1 MMWPEPGYKFLSSL
15 AAVAHKHGI
24 TVEDSDSLELVL
36 RAMGD
41 ELRSARLRKELVRSP
56 LPALLLQIL
65 QKANLSERTEALRV
79 AANLCID
86 NSESRLILLEVDII
100 PTIVRG
106 LTESLSESTP
116 ILQQIRWTLVTI
128 GAMLN
133 MQMDC
138 VPVKHALLDCGTI
151 PQTFNALARILAL
164 DLKDP
169 ETHVV
174 SVQAMEWGL
183 RLLDDILT
191 DEEAHTYAWTPHD
204 AEVLF
209 RVLQVWSELD
219 SSCLLD
225 TEGMEHRISI
235 IESGCSILDHETKN
249 STFCTAVVDCEN
261 LDILRLLLHLVHE
274 TVVPH
279 QDSSDLPDN
288 EEPLVSSSH
297 HMFGHLKKAA
307 THTIVALAG
316 EDANIDRLCPLSDGR
331 LTHPNFFLET
341 LYAWTSDVHGDSKKA
356 VCAVLALGNLAR
368 GHTRSVEL
376 ASQPHLLYHML
387 QQMIHHP
394 NDMHIVYAVIR
405 AAGNFAIPDQNKSIL
420 VSSDIVS
427 HACAYLAPEHDV
439 KSPIQSGVLV
449 LLKNLISSSSK
460 PFVALEL
467 LGCLSDTSKNVL
479 EPLEDLWHRTDD
491 TTTQLR
497 IARIYVALLRS
508 VFGSDKGE
516 ESMHRL
522 AEESAML
529 STKLDAAYKHA
540 EGKLCCPSVVKA
552 LCHLLCH
559 SQQHTVLQNEGLLGL
574 IFLIR
579 STYADAFIAETI
591 FQVSSS
597 PPGGMFACVMEAL
610 LYIFRTAPAQVAS
623 NAYVLWLLLEKDE
636 RASEWRA
643 RIEDAWSKCAHQM

>member
-1 MMWPEPGYKFLSSL
+1 M
-15 AAVAHKHGI
+15 
-24 TVEDSDSLELVL
+24 
-36 RAMGD
+36 
-41 ELRSARLRKELVRSP
+41 
-56 LPALLLQIL
+56 
-65 QKANLSERTEALRV
+65 
-79 AANLCID
+79 
-86 NSESRLILLEVDII
+86 
-100 PTIVRG
+100 
-106 LTESLSESTP
+106 
-116 ILQQIRWTLVTI
+116 
-128 GAMLN
+128 
-133 MQMDC
+133 
-138 VPVKHALLDCGTI
+138 
-151 PQTFNALARILAL
+151 
-164 DLKDP
+164 
-169 ETHVV
+169 
-174 SVQAMEWGL
+174 
-183 RLLDDILT
+183 
-191 DEEAHTYAWTPHD
+191 
-204 AEVLF
+204 
-209 RVLQVWSELD
+209 
-219 SSCLLD
+219 
-225 TEGMEHRISI
+225 
-235 IESGCSILDHETKN
+235 
-249 STFCTAVVDCEN
+249 
-261 LDILRLLLHLVHE
+261 
-274 TVVPH
+274 
-279 QDSSDLPDN
+279 
-288 EEPLVSSSH
+288 
-297 HMFGHLKKAA
+297 
-307 THTIVALAG
+307 
-316 EDANIDRLCPLSDGR
+316 
-331 LTHPNFFLET
+331 
-341 LYAWTSDVHGDSKKA
+341 
-356 VCAVLALGNLAR
+356 
-368 GHTRSVEL
+368 EL

-387 QQMIHHP
+387 QQMILHP

-420 VSSDIVS
+420 VSSDIVT

-610 LYIFRTAPAQVAS
+610 LHIFRTAPVQVAS

-636 RASEWRA
+636 RANEWRA

>member
-1 MMWPEPGYKFLSSL
+1 
-15 AAVAHKHGI
+15 
-24 TVEDSDSLELVL
+24 
-36 RAMGD
+36 
-41 ELRSARLRKELVRSP
+41 
-56 LPALLLQIL
+56 
-65 QKANLSERTEALRV
+65 
-79 AANLCID
+79 
-86 NSESRLILLEVDII
+86 
-100 PTIVRG
+100 
-106 LTESLSESTP
+106 
-116 ILQQIRWTLVTI
+116 
-128 GAMLN
+128 
-133 MQMDC
+133 
-138 VPVKHALLDCGTI
+138 
-151 PQTFNALARILAL
+151 
-164 DLKDP
+164 
-169 ETHVV
+169 
-174 SVQAMEWGL
+174 MEWGL

>member
-24 TVEDSDSLELVL
+24 TVEDSDTLELVL

-65 QKANLSERTEALRV
+65 QKANISERTEALRV

-133 MQMDC
+133 IQMEC

-169 ETHVV
+169 ETHAV
-174 SVQAMEWGL
+174 SMQAMEWGM

-191 DEEAHTYAWTPHD
+191 DEEVHAYTWTPHD
-204 AEVLF
+204 AEILF

-219 SSCLLD
+219 SRCLLD

-235 IESGCSILDHETKN
+235 IESGCSILDHEAKN

-261 LDILRLLLHLVHE
+261 LNILRLLLHMVHE

-279 QDSSDLPDN
+279 QDSSDLPDD

-297 HMFGHLKKAA
+297 HIFGHLKKAA

-331 LTHPNFFLET
+331 LTHPNFFLKT

-376 ASQPHLLYHML
+376 ASQPHLLYHMI

-420 VSSDIVS
+420 VSSDIVT

-439 KSPIQSGVLV
+439 KSPIQSGILV

-460 PFVALEL
+460 PIVALEL

-516 ESMHRL
+516 KSMHRL
-522 AEESAML
+522 AEESSML
-529 STKLDAAYKHA
+529 SNTLDAAYKHA
-540 EGKLCCPSVVKA
+540 ERKLCSPSVVKA

-559 SQQHTVLQNEGLLGL
+559 SQQHSVLQNEGLLGL

-579 STYADAFIAETI
+579 STYADAFIVETI

-597 PPGGMFACVMEAL
+597 PPGGVFACVMEAL
-610 LYIFRTAPAQVAS
+610 HYIFQTAPAQVAS

-636 RASEWRA
+636 RASEWRT
-643 RIEDAWSKCAHQM
+643 RIEDAWSKCAPQM

>member
-116 ILQQIRWTLVTI
+116 ILQQIRWILVTI

-169 ETHVV
+169 ETHAV

-219 SSCLLD
+219 SRYLLD

-261 LDILRLLLHLVHE
+261 LDILRLLLHMVHE

-279 QDSSDLPDN
+279 QDSSDLTDN
-288 EEPLVSSSH
+288 EEPHVSSTH
-297 HMFGHLKKAA
+297 HVFGHLKKAA

-387 QQMIHHP
+387 QQMILHP

-420 VSSDIVS
+420 VSSDIVT

>member
-169 ETHVV
+169 ETHAV

-331 LTHPNFFLET
+331 LNHPNFFLEA

-376 ASQPHLLYHML
+376 ASQPHLLYHMI

-420 VSSDIVS
+420 VSSDIVT

-540 EGKLCCPSVVKA
+540 EGKLCCPPVVKA

-597 PPGGMFACVMEAL
+597 PPRGMFACVMEAL
-610 LYIFRTAPAQVAS
+610 LYIFGTAPAQVAS

-636 RASEWRA
+636 RVSEWRA
-643 RIEDAWSKCAHQM
+643 RIEDALSKCAHQM

>member
-24 TVEDSDSLELVL
+24 TVEDSDTLELVL

-65 QKANLSERTEALRV
+65 QKANISERTEALRV

-133 MQMDC
+133 MQMEC

-169 ETHVV
+169 ETHAV
-174 SVQAMEWGL
+174 SMQAMEWGM

-191 DEEAHTYAWTPHD
+191 DEEVQAYTWTPHD
-204 AEVLF
+204 AEILF

-219 SSCLLD
+219 SRCLLD

-235 IESGCSILDHETKN
+235 IESGCSILDHEAKN

-261 LDILRLLLHLVHE
+261 LNILRLLLHMVHE

-279 QDSSDLPDN
+279 QDSSDLPDD

-297 HMFGHLKKAA
+297 HIFGHLKKAA

-331 LTHPNFFLET
+331 LTHPNFFLKT

-376 ASQPHLLYHML
+376 ASQPHLLYHMI

-420 VSSDIVS
+420 VSSDIVT

-439 KSPIQSGVLV
+439 KSPIQSGILV

-460 PFVALEL
+460 PIVALEL

-516 ESMHRL
+516 KSMHRL
-522 AEESAML
+522 AEESSML
-529 STKLDAAYKHA
+529 SNTLDAAYKHA
-540 EGKLCCPSVVKA
+540 ERKLCSPSVVKA

-559 SQQHTVLQNEGLLGL
+559 SQQHSVLQNEGLLGL

-579 STYADAFIAETI
+579 STYADAFIVETI

-597 PPGGMFACVMEAL
+597 PPGGVFACVMEAL
-610 LYIFRTAPAQVAS
+610 HYIFQTAPAQVAS

-636 RASEWRA
+636 RASEWRT
-643 RIEDAWSKCAHQM
+643 RIEDAWSKCAPQM

>member
-24 TVEDSDSLELVL
+24 TVEDSDTLELVL

-65 QKANLSERTEALRV
+65 QKANISERTEALRV

-133 MQMDC
+133 MQMEC

-169 ETHVV
+169 ETHAV
-174 SVQAMEWGL
+174 SMQAMEWGM

-191 DEEAHTYAWTPHD
+191 DEEVHAYTWTPHD
-204 AEVLF
+204 AEILF

-219 SSCLLD
+219 SRCLLD

-235 IESGCSILDHETKN
+235 IESGCSILDHEAKN

-261 LDILRLLLHLVHE
+261 LNILRLLLHMVHE

-279 QDSSDLPDN
+279 QDSSDLPDD

-297 HMFGHLKKAA
+297 HIFGHLKKAA

-331 LTHPNFFLET
+331 LTHPNFFLKT

-376 ASQPHLLYHML
+376 ASQPHLLYHMI

-420 VSSDIVS
+420 VSSDIVT

-439 KSPIQSGVLV
+439 KSPIQSGILV

-460 PFVALEL
+460 PIVALEL

-516 ESMHRL
+516 KSMHRL
-522 AEESAML
+522 AEESSML
-529 STKLDAAYKHA
+529 SNTLDAAYKHA
-540 EGKLCCPSVVKA
+540 ERKLCSPSVVKA

-559 SQQHTVLQNEGLLGL
+559 SQQHSVLQNEGLLGL

-579 STYADAFIAETI
+579 STYADAFIVETI

-597 PPGGMFACVMEAL
+597 PPGGVFACVMEAL
-610 LYIFRTAPAQVAS
+610 HYIFQTAPAQVAS

-636 RASEWRA
+636 RASEWRT
-643 RIEDAWSKCAHQM
+643 RIEDAWSKCAPQM

>member
-219 SSCLLD
+219 SRYLLD

-331 LTHPNFFLET
+331 LNHPNFFLEA

-376 ASQPHLLYHML
+376 ASQPHLLYHMI

-540 EGKLCCPSVVKA
+540 EGKLCCPPVVKA

-597 PPGGMFACVMEAL
+597 PPRGMFACVMEAL
-610 LYIFRTAPAQVAS
+610 LYIFGTAPAQVAS

-636 RASEWRA
+636 RVSEWRA
-643 RIEDAWSKCAHQM
+643 RIEDALSKCAHQM

>member
-169 ETHVV
+169 ETHAV

-219 SSCLLD
+219 SRYLLD

-261 LDILRLLLHLVHE
+261 LDILRLLLHMVHE

-376 ASQPHLLYHML
+376 ASQPHLLYHMI

-420 VSSDIVS
+420 VSSDIVT

-516 ESMHRL
+516 ESMHHL

-591 FQVSSS
+591 FEVSSS

-610 LYIFRTAPAQVAS
+610 LYIFGTAPAQVAS